1 MTQNLNCISI
11 YDLFLTGSTSL
22 GHDSKSIFCL
32 LSFQIWHKA
41 ISATFTFQHSLDWD
55 LKDPSYSACIATYFC
70 LSFSFKYLQM
80 VSCFYTKHLS
90 TTAIS
95 HLVWIADSLTR
106 NSRGEITHSAA
117 KKGKDAA
124 IRFLWEPVPTHLGD
138 QSKEQLAVLQQ
149 QPFLRVI

>member
-32 LSFQIWHKA
+32 LSFQRWHEA
-41 ISATFTFQHSLDWD
+41 ISATFIFQHSLDWD
-55 LKDPSYSACIATYFC
+55 LKDPSYSTCIATYFC

-80 VSCFYTKHLS
+80 VSCSYQASQHHSYFTSGVNRRLPNKELQRWNY
-90 TTAIS
+90 
-95 HLVWIADSLTR
+95 SLCL
-106 NSRGEITHSAA
+106 
-117 KKGKDAA
+117 KKEKDAA
-124 IRFLWEPVPTHLGD
+124 TRFLWEPVPTHLGD
-138 QSKEQLAVLQQ
+138 QSKEQLTVLQQ